1 MRRAAVIFAIALG
14 ATPARADSLAAAR
27 EHFAGLDFELVLG
40 DADAVIHD
48 ANAPRAAVVEAWFLR
63 GSALVVLDRDADAT
77 AAFEALLVLAPDHR
91 APANTPPRILA
102 AFQGARAAH
111 AVRLEEELAT
121 VHGAELKN
129 VKLDVSSPATPRG
142 GRAATWTIH
151 LTDAT
156 HLVDRVVLGY
166 RREIDRE
173 YSVVEATPGAELELT
188 IPGGI
193 TSSERDYRIAWYVDA
208 LHAGARVRSTGSVDA
223 PNWLAIGAG
232 KPPRPPAITQRWWFW
247 TGVAALAASAVAVP
261 LLVDRARDVGAQPI
275 RFIPPP

>member
-1 MRRAAVIFAIALG
+1 MRRAVVILAIAIG
-14 ATPARADSLAAAR
+14 ASPARADSLAAAR
-27 EHFAGLDFELVLG
+27 GHFASLDFELVLG
-40 DADAVIHD
+40 DTDAVIHD
-48 ANAPRAAVVEAWFLR
+48 ASASRAAVVDAWFLR

-91 APANTPPRILA
+91 APADTPPRIRA
-102 AFQGARAAH
+102 AFEAARAVH
-111 AVRLEEELAT
+111 AVQLEEQLAT
-121 VHGAELKN
+121 VHGAEVRN
-129 VKLDVSSPATPRG
+129 VVLAVSPPAGPRG

-173 YSVVEATPGAELELT
+173 YSVVEAAPAATLELA

-193 TSSERDYRIAWYVDA
+193 TSSDRDYRIAWYVDA
-208 LHAGARVRSTGSVDA
+208 VHAGARVRSAGSADA
-223 PNWLAIGAG
+223 PNWIAIGAG
-232 KPPRPPAITQRWWFW
+232 VPPHPPAITQRWWFW

-261 LLVDRARDVGAQPI
+261 LLVDRARDVGTQPI
-275 RFIPPP
+275 RFTPP